1 MYAAYESYRKG
12 FLMGADGQY
21 HEVSEEIWT
30 EYMRSVWREE
40 AARRREGG
48 PADGKKKKKGSLMDS
63 GNCLPKVVSYESLTD
78 AHGEAIL
85 PCHRSVEDEVVAKSI
100 RTELH
105 DRLYRALE
113 ELEPEEKFLIGK
125 LYLEGDSLSIRAYA
139 ERYGV
144 PRTTV
149 QYQRKRLLAKLRA
162 VMESE
167 KGFSLD
173 AVHAAFEQNEGR

>member
-1 MYAAYESYRKG
+1 MKNFEAYRKG
-12 FLMGADGQY
+12 FLMGADGQW
-21 HEVSEEIWT
+21 HKVSEEIWT
-30 EYMRSVWREE
+30 EYMRSVWRE

-48 PADGKKKKKGSLMDS
+48 PADGKKKGSLMDS
-63 GNCLPKVVSYESLTD
+63 SNRLPKVVSYDSLTD
-78 AHGEAIL
+78 AHGEALL
-85 PCHRSVEDEVVAKSI
+85 PSHRSVEDEVVEKSI

-105 DRLYRALE
+105 NCLYRALE

-162 VMESE
+162 VMESAD
-167 KGFSLD
+167 GFSLD
-173 AVHAAFEQNEGR
+173 MVHAAFEQNGGR